1 MNEEFNNIVQK
12 ISHQDPRFRPGAY
25 EFVMEGLVFA
35 QKKFKRER
43 HVTGSE
49 LLDALKD
56 FSVHKF
62 GPLAETVLNYWGVHT
77 TEDFGHIVFNMVEH
91 KLLAKQDE
99 DTFEAFKNGFDFRE
113 AFTKGYR
120 RQLEKEIG
128 RIK

>member
-1 MNEEFNNIVQK
+1 MNEEFHNIVDG
-12 ISHQDPRFRPGAY
+12 IYARDPRFRSGAY
-25 EFVMEGLVFA
+25 EFVMEGLAHA
-35 QKKFKRER
+35 QKKFKRDR
-43 HVTGSE
+43 HVTGGE
-49 LLDALKD
+49 LLEAIREL
-56 FSVHKF
+56 SVNKF
-62 GPLAETVLNYWGVHT
+62 GPLAETVLDHWGVHT

-120 RQLEKEIG
+120 RQLEKEIN